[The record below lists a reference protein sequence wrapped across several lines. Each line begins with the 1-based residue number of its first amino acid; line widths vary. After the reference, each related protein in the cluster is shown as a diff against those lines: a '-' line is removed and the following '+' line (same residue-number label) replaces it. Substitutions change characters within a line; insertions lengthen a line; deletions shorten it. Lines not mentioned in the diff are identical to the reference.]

1 MRPESF
7 PPPLPVFEQFLWDCN
22 LDYDS
27 YEGSKEETV
36 HSILNGGYISE
47 HNKRIIDTAWKFMS
61 NDSYKLRLEQAKDTL
76 LDQIRQIDEA
86 LDNLR
91 RFP

>member
-7 PPPLPVFEQFLWDCN
+7 PPPLPVFEQFLWDCE
-22 LDYDS
+22 LDYDP
-27 YEGSKEETV
+27 YEGSKDETV
-36 HSILNGGYISE
+36 NGIINGSINE
-47 HNKRIIDTAWKFMS
+47 HNKRIVDTAWKFMS
-61 NDSYKLRLEQAKDTL
+61 NDSYKLRLKQAKDSL
-76 LDQIRQIDEA
+76 KDQIRQIDEA